1 MSFGKERDGIHRQQL
16 SITGTTAQSSGNH
29 LPSLDSSQ
37 AKLLQLDISR
47 YNPSPFD
54 NQEDFYAPIRRAA
67 GKKPSSSQLKVSPS
81 PFPNL
86 HLIFSDQ
93 VLQSIAAPGY
103 KHSPV
108 NKPPA
113 HRPLRNREDQ

>member
-54 NQEDFYAPIRRAA
+54 NQEDLYAPIRRAA
-67 GKKPSSSQLKVSPS
+67 GKKPPQ
-81 PFPNL
+81 
-86 HLIFSDQ
+86 Q
-93 VLQSIAAPGY
+93 
-103 KHSPV
+103 
-108 NKPPA
+108 PA
-113 HRPLRNREDQ
+113 KSKSLPIS